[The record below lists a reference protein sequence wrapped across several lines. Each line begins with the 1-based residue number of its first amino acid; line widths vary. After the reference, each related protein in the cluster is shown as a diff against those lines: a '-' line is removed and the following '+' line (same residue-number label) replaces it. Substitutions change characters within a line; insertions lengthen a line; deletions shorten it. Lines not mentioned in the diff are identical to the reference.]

1 MKKKP
6 LSNKLSSGHTH
17 THKNCG
23 PNAVKGVQCVKK
35 IEETDFQPLTH
46 ACNDLY
52 SSVQKHNL
60 HIHMTKTS
68 TDSQTNTNTQSLH
81 FQGKELYMLAH
92 N

>member
-1 MKKKP
+1 MKKP

-35 IEETDFQPLTH
+35 IEETDFQPFSHTLVTTFT
-46 ACNDLY
+46 AL
-52 SSVQKHNL
+52 QKHKFTHSHDKNF
-60 HIHMTKTS
+60 HRQS
-68 TDSQTNTNTQSLH
+68 NTNTQSLH